1 MNAQSTS
8 ASARASEGAKSA
20 AEHDKRGP
28 HPTIILDLGSASKK
42 RVDQLRKG
50 QGKLMARVDEALE
63 DLRSAGTVGEA
74 VQPVV
79 LIVKQRSKL
88 RSLKP
93 LDLLPIKL
101 K

>member
-1 MNAQSTS
+1 MNAQSSSTS
-8 ASARASEGAKSA
+8 AKASESAKSA
-20 AEHDKRGP
+20 AEHDRP
-28 HPTIILDLGSASKK
+28 RSHPTIILDLGSASKK

-50 QGKLMARVDEALE
+50 QGKLQARLDDALA

-74 VQPVV
+74 AQPIVV
-79 LIVKQRSKL
+79 IVKQRSKL

>member
-8 ASARASEGAKSA
+8 AAAKASEGAKSA
-20 AEHDKRGP
+20 TEHDKPRS

-50 QGKLMARVDEALE
+50 QGKLMGRVDEALE

-74 VQPVV
+74 AQPIVV
-79 LIVKQRSKL
+79 IVKQRSKL

>member
-8 ASARASEGAKSA
+8 ASAKAPEGAKSTT
-20 AEHDKRGP
+20 EHDGPRP
-28 HPTIILDLGSASKK
+28 HPTIILDLGRASKK

-50 QGKLMARVDEALE
+50 RGKLMARVDEALE

-74 VQPVV
+74 AQPVV

-93 LDLLPIKL
+93 LDLLPMKL